1 MLEEESV
8 KKNSVIESYCKASI
22 YKPLIDYLKQNL
34 DKLSDFI
41 ISESEILSHISE
53 FSFNSFSEDFKNTR
67 EFRNLVFC
75 KNPHDPKIF
84 HIITKNTEIPKDY
97 TIDVIRTVAENGYNT
112 QDIIKI
118 IEYWKNIEK
127 NATES
132 FKNHS
137 KTQTRYNTYSL
148 NKLNQTENYSNL
160 NMNIQTLDGTYGSHI
175 YKDRDSGRF
184 YSVPSYDNYNDES
197 NS

>member
-1 MLEEESV
+1 MIEEESI
-8 KKNSVIESYCKASI
+8 KKNSIIESNCKASI

-41 ISESEILSHISE
+41 ISEKEILSIVPT
-53 FSFNSFSEDFKNTR
+53 FSFALFSEDFKKTR

-75 KNPHDPKIF
+75 TNPYDSKIF
-84 HIITKNTEIPKDY
+84 HIITKNTDIPKEY

-112 QDIIKI
+112 KNIKKI
-118 IEYWKNIEK
+118 IEYWEK
-127 NATES
+127 IYKSVDEPR
-132 FKNHS
+132 S
-137 KTQTRYNTYSL
+137 KLSTVKTPSTHNNYQ
-148 NKLNQTENYSNL
+148 NQSENYSNL
-160 NMNIQTLDGTYGSHI
+160 NMNVQSLDGTYGTHI
-175 YKDRDSGRF
+175 YKDRISGRF